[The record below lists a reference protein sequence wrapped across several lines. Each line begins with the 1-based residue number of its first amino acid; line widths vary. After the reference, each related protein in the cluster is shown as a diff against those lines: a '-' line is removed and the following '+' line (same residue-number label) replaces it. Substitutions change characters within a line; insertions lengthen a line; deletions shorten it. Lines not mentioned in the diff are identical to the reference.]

1 MGTIMWQVN
10 QTIKFDDKAY
20 RILYIEMGYF
30 YWIAI
35 DENKGLPTKVYFD
48 EFNKWVEEGRI
59 EKIPD
64 PYAYLQGEVWTK
76 DSTTYLERQRNYE
89 LIKSIVEDEGAF
101 DKKIRAQRLNDAIT
115 NSDKGKSTI
124 YRLVRRYWQRGQIK
138 NALLPDFKNSGAPG
152 KRRNFTKNKAGRPRV
167 YGIGSG
173 EPVTENIRKLFRIIC
188 DKYLMN
194 DKGYSIRYAYNKFSK
209 AYKIQNPLAEEH
221 DFPTLRQFQYFYI
234 TEYTKAAQ
242 LTAKTP
248 QGDYNKD
255 VRPLHG
261 TATEQALGPG
271 SRYEIDATIADI
283 YLVDDNDSDKVIGR
297 PTVYMVIDVFSRMV
311 AGFYIGFDN
320 PSYPVAMKALI
331 SSFSSKVETCARYG
345 INISDEQWPCIG
357 IPDVLLADRG
367 ELMSFQANYLVDAIG
382 VRLESAPPRRGD
394 AKGIVERSFAT
405 FQAKFKP
412 YMPGVVSGNRVKK
425 HGERDYRLEAA
436 VAISD
441 FVEIMLYSILA
452 HNLNKPLEKYDRAPD
467 MPESLPSIPIELWR
481 WGLQHRTGR
490 LRSID
495 TELAKIL
502 LLPREKVNVSE
513 LGVKL
518 WGVLYSGKEVLR
530 TGWMHRSAE
539 VTRPKNLYAAYDLGS
554 VNHIY
559 LFPEEGKN
567 TFWVCDI
574 STRSREFRDLT
585 WHQVWDR
592 QAAQK
597 QVLAEAKYRYAA
609 VERDFD
615 DLLEKKLKKANKN
628 RKTSTLSNAQKIN
641 EIKTNKRQSREQER
655 KDLAVTPNRPK
666 QDQMA
671 TVIPLKIKE
680 EDYQL
685 PDFIPELFDDEDK
698 T

>member
-1 MGTIMWQVN
+1 MWQVN
-10 QTIKFDDKAY
+10 ETLSFDGKPY
-20 RILYIEMGYF
+20 RILLTETSYF
-30 YWIAI
+30 YWIAL
-35 DENKGLPTKVYFD
+35 DENKGLPEKIYFD
-48 EFNKWVEEGRI
+48 ECNHWVDEGRV
-59 EKIPD
+59 ERIPD
-64 PYAYLQGEVWTK
+64 PYAYLQGESWAKESSVYQQ
-76 DSTTYLERQRNYE
+76 SQSNYE
-89 LIKSIVEDEGAF
+89 LIKPIVKGEEAF
-101 DKKIRAQRLNDAIT
+101 DKRIRARRLNHAIAS
-115 NSDKGKSTI
+115 SDKGKSTI

-138 NALLPDFKNSGAPG
+138 NALLPDYKNSGAAG
-152 KRRNFTKNKAGRPRV
+152 KRRNFSTSKAGRPRI
-167 YGIGSG
+167 YGISSG
-173 EPVTENIRKLFRIIC
+173 EPVTENIRKQFRIIC

-194 DKGYSIRYAYNKFSK
+194 DKGYSIRYAYNKFGK
-209 AYKIQNPLAEEH
+209 AYKVKHPDAEEH
-221 DFPTLRQFQYFYI
+221 QIPTFRQFQYFYK
-234 TEYTKAAQ
+234 TEYNKVTLLCVQ
-242 LTAKTP
+242 TP
-248 QGDYNKD
+248 QGNYNKD

-297 PTVYMVIDVFSRMV
+297 PTIYMVIEVFSRMV

-320 PSYPVAMKALI
+320 ASYPVAMKALI
-331 SSFSSKVETCARYG
+331 SSFISKVEACARYG
-345 INISDEQWPCIG
+345 IDISEEQWPCVG

-367 ELMSFQANYLVDAIG
+367 ELMSHQANYLVDAIG
-382 VRLESAPPRRGD
+382 VRLESAPHRRGD
-394 AKGIVERSFAT
+394 AKGIVERSFGA

-412 YMPGVVSGNRVKK
+412 YMPGVVSGNKVKK
-425 HGERDYRLEAA
+425 HGEKDYRVEAA
-436 VAISD
+436 VTISD

-495 TELAKIL
+495 TDLAKIL
-502 LLPREKVNVSE
+502 LLPRERVSVSE

-518 WGVLYSGKEVLR
+518 WGVIYSGKEVLQ
-530 TGWMHRSAE
+530 TGWMHRSSK
-539 VTRPKNLYAAYDLGS
+539 VSRPKGLYAAYELGS

-585 WHQVWDR
+585 WYQVWER

-597 QVLAEAKYRYAA
+597 QVLAEAKYQYAP

-615 DLLEKKLKKANKN
+615 DLLEKKLKKAKKN
-628 RKTSTLSNAQKIN
+628 SKTSTLSNAQKIN
-641 EIKTNKRQSREQER
+641 EIKANKRQSREQER
-655 KDLAVTPNRPK
+655 KELAIKPNRPK
-666 QDQMA
+666 QQEMA
-671 TVIPLKIKE
+671 TVVPLKGE
-680 EDYQL
+680 EENYQL
-685 PDFIPELFDDEDK
+685 PDFIPELFDDEDDS
-698 T
+698 